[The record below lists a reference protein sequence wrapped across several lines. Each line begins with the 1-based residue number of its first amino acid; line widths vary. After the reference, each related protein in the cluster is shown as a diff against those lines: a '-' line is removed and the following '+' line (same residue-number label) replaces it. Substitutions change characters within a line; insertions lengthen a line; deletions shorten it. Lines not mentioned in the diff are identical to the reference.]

1 MEVEAY
7 YWLHIIARVFLN
19 CVIVLVLFLFS
30 SRGFMSVFIWF
41 LSFVLHHL
49 SSFYNVLLTLS
60 DLLCASVPL
69 LLKIFF
75 DAVTFSLYL
84 LLMSTLFVANTLTCL
99 CRWEPASGE
108 EIPGGTEEI
117 FWICTVQTVSIFVV
131 FTVFINCFRCI
142 ELCCW
147 MFQMTSRYI
156 VNSPKGAGLIG
167 SVCLLWFIPLLVL
180 YNTVCLVFT
189 PK

>member
-99 CRWEPASGE
+99 CR
-108 EIPGGTEEI
+108 
-117 FWICTVQTVSIFVV
+117 
-131 FTVFINCFRCI
+131 
-142 ELCCW
+142 
-147 MFQMTSRYI
+147 
-156 VNSPKGAGLIG
+156 
-167 SVCLLWFIPLLVL
+167 
-180 YNTVCLVFT
+180 
-189 PK
+189 